1 MTDES
6 ATDSEHSGAF
16 SNSSSANSLSE
27 ENETLDDD
35 PASMGYLSLPANNR
49 QDFLSLS
56 SAQASPEVES
66 CLDGGLRPTP
76 RSSSLNSLVSDVSVA
91 GSLEPSALE
100 TSSEG
105 SNNAFVQNV
114 QNSNNA
120 GPAPAP
126 PVLSSSSGMMPMLPN
141 KPPTPT
147 VAPIT
152 EGLMTNLFL
161 PTGYGSSETGS
172 VVQDQQPVFLEAK
185 TTATPLDV
193 ASTTA
198 GSTPQEPPA
207 TIEGLDAQEIFF
219 NIEQLT
225 NSLTRDSF
233 DFTKKFE
240 SAVKNK
246 EKFTSNVG
254 KTVVGITNKASS
266 ASKKMEFFKA
276 LASSTSTD
284 NEKNVPKQTGGET
297 SNVPT
302 SGGSGSSSYSPR
314 APSFVRSFSKDLKD
328 NFIAPAIS
336 SSEKESIKNGNTRH
350 NIHISNQQTN
360 DKKPVEV
367 KSLNIVQRPEVQ
379 QLTGSTQAVTTK
391 ETLKKPVTPTSLSI
405 KNGNAIKPPN
415 SQQLSSS
422 SRPLSPKY
430 DISFPE
436 DLPAPAKVPSP
447 RSTRK
452 GKEVKFILLLFDMEF
467 IFRLQGPL

>member
-49 QDFLSLS
+49 QDCLSAS
-56 SAQASPEVES
+56 SAQASPEVE
-66 CLDGGLRPTP
+66 CLELRPTP

-105 SNNAFVQNV
+105 SNNAFVQNA
-114 QNSNNA
+114 QNSN
-120 GPAPAP
+120 GPPQLP
-126 PVLSSSSGMMPMLPN
+126 PVLSTSSGMMPMLP

-152 EGLMTNLFL
+152 EGPMTNLFL
-161 PTGYGSSETGS
+161 PTGYGSETS
-172 VVQDQQPVFLEAK
+172 AADVVQDQRGFLEAE
-185 TTATPLDV
+185 TTSID
-193 ASTTA
+193 ASNTA
-198 GSTPQEPPA
+198 GSTSPQEPAA

-254 KTVVGITNKASS
+254 KTVVDITNKASS
-266 ASKKMEFFKA
+266 TSKKMAFFKA
-276 LASSTSTD
+276 LANSTTTSVAATAATNTTD
-284 NEKNVPKQTGGET
+284 KEKNLSKQTGVET

-302 SGGSGSSSYSPR
+302 TGGGVGSYSHPR
-314 APSFVRSFSKDLKD
+314 APSFVRSLSKDLKD
-328 NFIAPAIS
+328 NFIVPISS
-336 SSEKESIKNGNTRH
+336 SSEKESTKNGNTRH
-350 NIHISNQQTN
+350 RHITNQTN
-360 DKKPVEV
+360 DKNPGDVT
-367 KSLNIVQRPEVQ
+367 KSLNIIPPP
-379 QLTGSTQAVTTK
+379 STTK

-405 KNGNAIKPPN
+405 KNGNAIKPPPN
-415 SQQLSSS
+415 SQQLLSSSS

-447 RSTRK
+447 RSSRK
-452 GKEVKFILLLFDMEF
+452 GKGEKSIKTLNYASYFHTDF
-467 IFRLQGPL
+467 